1 MADLIHFPK
10 ISIAKSGIRAEIDL
24 RKYGKRLPTAQ
35 WFLGETVLA
44 SCRVYMP
51 MQTGILR
58 NSSHT
63 EAKGRRVVFPGP
75 AARMLYMGKK
85 MVDSETGKGPRK
97 VPTGAGGEYVL
108 RFRAGAKLK
117 ATNEN
122 LKLTHGNKEAQPQ
135 WFEYAKTQHL
145 KDWVQSVKKILLGG
159 K

>member
-24 RKYGKRLPTAQ
+24 RKYGKRIPTAQ

-44 SCRVYMP
+44 SSRAYMP
-51 MQTGILR
+51 FQTGILR
-58 NSSHT
+58 DSSHT

-85 MVDSETGKGPRK
+85 MVDSETGKGPRMI
-97 VPTGAGGEYVL
+97 PTGPNEYVL
-108 RFRAGAKLK
+108 RFYKGAKLK
-117 ATNEN
+117 ATNEALN
-122 LKLTHGNKEAQPQ
+122 LRHGNKKAQPQ
-135 WFEYAKTQHL
+135 WFEYAKSVDL
-145 KDWVQSVKKILLGG
+145 KAWLRGVKKILLGG